1 MSRTDRDVT
10 RVVRSWLEEGVTAL
24 PDRVLDAVLDQL
36 PATPQRRSW
45 WTAWRP
51 SVVNSNTVRFGL
63 AAAAVVLVAIVG
75 IYLVGGPNV
84 GGPPDSAPSP
94 SAELTPFPTATPMP
108 RLSGQESL
116 AAGRYRVDPTIP
128 MVVTVEV
135 PDGWGA
141 GGPWVVFG
149 PKGFD
154 APDGMAIRFYTVRR
168 LFANP
173 LSPDE
178 GFLPEVGP
186 GVEDLVNAMVN
197 HPDWPTTGAEA
208 ITIDGY
214 AGQVVHL
221 TLPPDTS
228 DATPFY
234 FFGDEIGGQYGWVAG
249 QLFDIYVIDVDGER
263 LVIDAHHYPGTSE
276 ADLAAQRA
284 VLDSIQLSQTP

>member
-1 MSRTDRDVT
+1 MSTDRDVT
-10 RVVRSWLEEGVTAL
+10 RIVRSWLEEGVTAL
-24 PDRVLDAVLDQL
+24 PDRVLDTVLDQL
-36 PATPQRRSW
+36 PATPQRRSGW
-45 WTAWRP
+45 LAWRF
-51 SVVNSNTVRFGL
+51 SIMDSNIVRFGL

-94 SAELTPFPTATPMP
+94 SVELTPLPTSTPMP

-116 AAGRYRVDPTIP
+116 AAGRYRVDPILP
-128 MVVTVEV
+128 VVVTVEV

-141 GGPWVVFG
+141 GGAWVVFG
-149 PKGFD
+149 PKGFE

-173 LSPDE
+173 LSPDV
-178 GFLPEVGP
+178 GLLPVGP
-186 GVEDLVNAMVN
+186 GVEDLVNAMVD
-197 HPDWPTTGAEA
+197 HPDWNTTGPEA
-208 ITIDGY
+208 ITMDGY
-214 AGQVVHL
+214 SGQVVHL
-221 TLPPDTS
+221 TLPPGTS

-284 VLDSIQLSQTP
+284 VLDSIRLSKP